1 MDTEERSAIDST
13 NGTHE
18 DALASLVAATIS
30 SDTAP
35 VAPDHVLNSIPPP
48 VITVAPLETNP
59 PQNAT
64 MSPQVAL
71 IMEQE
76 LKEAKD
82 TIKQMDTTLENFKI
96 KVVQLE
102 NQAATGIDFSMFS

>member
-1 MDTEERSAIDST
+1 MATEEGSAIEST

-48 VITVAPLETNP
+48 VITVEYL
-59 PQNAT
+59 
-64 MSPQVAL
+64 L
-71 IMEQE
+71 YR
-76 LKEAKD
+76 L
-82 TIKQMDTTLENFKI
+82 TTTTSHFLRYLQI
-96 KVVQLE
+96 Q
-102 NQAATGIDFSMFS
+102 ATGNCACVLQAYHGY